1 MELDHMV
8 LADVI
13 TPRADGKM
21 DLEGVGWDTVFADS
35 VPASHP
41 RMDVAIRFLLSQQEV
56 ETAHTVRLAL
66 VGEDGEELAKLDAE
80 VGAFTPEKRA
90 QIQPGRKVGIGMTL
104 KIANV
109 VFPRYGRYHLVLT
122 WDGTEAR
129 QPLRLFVAPIPAQ

>member
-13 TPRADGKM
+13 SPRPDGKM
-21 DLEGVGWDTVFADS
+21 DLQGVGWDTVFAAE

-56 ETAHTVRLAL
+56 ETAHTVALAL
-66 VGEDGEELAKLDAE
+66 VGEDGEELAKLNAE
-80 VGAFTPEKRA
+80 VGAFAPEKRA
-90 QIQPGRKVGIGMTL
+90 RIQPGRKVGIGMTL

-109 VFPRYGRYHLVLT
+109 VFPRYGRYQLVLT

-129 QPLRLFVAPIPAQ
+129 EPIRLFVAPMPTS